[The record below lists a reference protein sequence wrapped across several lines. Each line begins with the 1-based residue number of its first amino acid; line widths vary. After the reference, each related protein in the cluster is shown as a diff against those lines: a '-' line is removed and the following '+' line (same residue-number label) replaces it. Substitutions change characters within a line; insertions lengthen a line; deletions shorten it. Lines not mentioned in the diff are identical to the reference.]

1 MRARRYTK
9 GEDIVVTE
17 NRNGKAKEVEQE
29 VATETNIRYEDVPLS
44 VKALAHNIYMRKNNK
59 AVIALM
65 SRIKKSAEHS
75 RKTI

>member
-1 MRARRYTK
+1 MVTGSKK
-9 GEDIVVTE
+9 GQ
-17 NRNGKAKEVEQE
+17 AKDVEQE

-75 RKTI
+75 R